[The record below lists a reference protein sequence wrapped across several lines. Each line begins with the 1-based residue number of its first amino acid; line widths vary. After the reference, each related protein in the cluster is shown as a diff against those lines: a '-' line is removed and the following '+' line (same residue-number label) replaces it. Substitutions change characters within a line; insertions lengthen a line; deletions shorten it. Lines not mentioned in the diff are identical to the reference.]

1 MSNTHLN
8 GDTAA
13 SSSFEIHPLDQL
25 KHLSDH
31 ALLLARL
38 FHVDIEGEPISEM
51 DGRFVAAMHQQL
63 CGMANALD
71 GIYGRLGKEVSA

>member
-8 GDTAA
+8 GESAA

-25 KHLSDH
+25 KHLFDR

-38 FHVDIEGEPISEM
+38 FHVDPDGEPISEM
-51 DGRFVAAMHQQL
+51 DSGSWPRSTVSFAAW
-63 CGMANALD
+63 
-71 GIYGRLGKEVSA
+71 